1 MAEFGKARIAL
12 GICAAIAVAGCE
24 DFSNPFA
31 GTRADTANVSG
42 EGRST
47 TLVERDVEAPDV
59 FQVTEKGLWDGR
71 PSLGGVWVAYPGI
84 DSPERV
90 IIRNEENGAFV
101 IGALY
106 DRERENPGPALQLS
120 SDAASALEVLAGRPT
135 LLNVTALRKE
145 AVSPAPPAAT
155 PADTAGETEE
165 IETRTLDP
173 VAAAAADAIEKAE
186 AEDGTDQPQAQQKSG
201 DIGPVANTVRPAAR
215 PDTTAPT
222 SPALEKPYIQIGI
235 FSIQDNAEGTGEAL
249 RNIGI
254 VPTILKQES
263 QGKLFW
269 RVIVGPMNSASERAA
284 LLDKVKDL
292 GFSDA
297 YFVTD

>member
-31 GTRADTANVSG
+31 GTRADTANVSRQG
-42 EGRST
+42 SST

-145 AVSPAPPAAT
+145 EVSPAPPATT

-186 AEDGTDQPQAQQKSG
+186 AEDGTNQPQAQQKSG
-201 DIGPVANTVRPAAR
+201 DIGPAANAVRPAAR
-215 PDTTAPT
+215 PDAT
-222 SPALEKPYIQIGI
+222 ALEKPYIQIGI

-269 RVIVGPMNSASERAA
+269 RVIVGPMNSASEQAS
-284 LLDKVKDL
+284 LLDKVKEL